1 MSDSR
6 LNLKYK
12 YNQMPEALHQAFF
25 KIYGAHVCFWH
36 KAVVVQARVRYE
48 RGAEVKMAH
57 SDRDVLTKDASQ
69 PGTAI

>member
-12 YNQMPEALHQAFF
+12 YDQMPEALHQAFF

-48 RGAEVKMAH
+48 
-57 SDRDVLTKDASQ
+57 
-69 PGTAI
+69 